1 MLVQRNYA
9 EERVIESYTIT
20 GVTRADMYKMTQV
33 YDRVMGIIGNHINKK
48 AEKKEYLSDDDLY
61 DVAAILD
68 VFTENNRTSIK
79 KSCFEKKKE
88 EILKMHEELLKNS
101 DIDNEVLIK
110 GGPGAWP
117 ETPIIGESKNF

>member
-33 YDRVMGIIGNHINKK
+33 YKRVMDIIGNHINKK

-61 DVAAILD
+61 DVVAILD
-68 VFTENNRTSIK
+68 VLTRDNRVNLM
-79 KSCFEKKKE
+79 KSCFEERKE
-88 EILKMHEELLKNS
+88 ELLKMHEEMLKNS
-101 DIDNEVLIK
+101 GI
-110 GGPGAWP
+110 
-117 ETPIIGESKNF
+117 